1 MDGPTLGLIG
11 GIAGS
16 VIGVLGG
23 AVGTYFSVKNTRGP
37 RERAFMIR
45 CAVVCAV
52 VAWIAIALF
61 LALMFLLPIPY
72 RHYLWI
78 PYAILLPVGIRYCN
92 ERQREIFRQEHRH
105 RPAEQ

>member
-16 VIGVLGG
+16 VIGVMGG

-45 CAVVCAV
+45 CAVVAW
-52 VAWIAIALF
+52 VAIAIF
-61 LALMFLLPIPY
+61 LLLMFLLPSPY

-92 ERQREIFRQEHRH
+92 ERQREIFREEHRL
-105 RPAEQ
+105 